1 VGLDRAGRV
10 VFANPS
16 AAQMAGLTEEALIEQ
31 VAVPWIEPSDVTVS
45 FGQEADGAGDGAA
58 VAVAKRPSPIRA
70 ALDLGTVEAGVG
82 DLTRAVDDS
91 RLPVEYACAP
101 IRDGDEIVG
110 AVLTFRDVTE
120 RQAAERELSE
130 RARDLARSNADL
142 EQFAYVASHDLQEPL
157 RAVVSYLQLLERRYG
172 GQLDERA
179 QKYIGYAVDGGRR
192 MQTLI
197 ADLLTY
203 SRVGRR
209 DVAIGPVDLET
220 VLDRVQASLRVSI
233 EESEATIARDP
244 LPTVD
249 GDVTQLTQ
257 LFQNLLV
264 NAIKFRAESAPD
276 IRVSAERK
284 DGAWLFSVRDNGIGI
299 APEYR
304 ERVFVLFQRLHARD
318 EYGGTGI
325 GLAVCK
331 KIVERHGGTIW
342 VEETPGGGSTL
353 CFTIPD
359 AGGDTP

>member
-1 VGLDRAGRV
+1 
-10 VFANPS
+10 
-16 AAQMAGLTEEALIEQ
+16 
-31 VAVPWIEPSDVTVS
+31 
-45 FGQEADGAGDGAA
+45 
-58 VAVAKRPSPIRA
+58 
-70 ALDLGTVEAGVG
+70 
-82 DLTRAVDDS
+82 
-91 RLPVEYACAP
+91 
-101 IRDGDEIVG
+101 
-110 AVLTFRDVTE
+110 
-120 RQAAERELSE
+120 
-130 RARDLARSNADL
+130 
-142 EQFAYVASHDLQEPL
+142 
-157 RAVVSYLQLLERRYG
+157 
-172 GQLDERA
+172 
-179 QKYIGYAVDGGRR
+179 
-192 MQTLI
+192 
-197 ADLLTY
+197 LLTY

-209 DVAIGPVDLET
+209 DVAVASVDLET